1 MKTKHIFLVIATL
14 IVFAGCS
21 RDEESLFSNSAA
33 ERLQAALSNA
43 ESTLVA
49 PINGWEMLYFP
60 NPESAGYPVLL
71 KFNANEQ
78 VYAATCNPQTTGNKF
93 INDEKSTW
101 SIKADYGPIL
111 SFDTYNVVMHAWAD
125 PQTDGDGFLGDY
137 EFLIL
142 EVSDQCIRLK
152 GKKHEAYVTM
162 YPMPVDLSWEEYF
175 KQVQA
180 ERDLIVTRNNGT
192 QFNYSF
198 NGEMQIMT
206 YMNGIMVENQADGI
220 VYPFV
225 VRPNGIAFERPL
237 THGGISAQNFCLDEG
252 NTKLIS
258 TDGVN
263 ASFVPALSLV
273 ETLDAKL
280 DNNIRWKLDT
290 KNLGPDSKGI
300 YDQMAA
306 ALKKQNGTLRAIY
319 MQREVK
325 ETYTE
330 EGDTLKLKQDYL
342 CIEFKHPQQGVKQAR
357 YEMSYLFTNDI
368 LTYKYV
374 QPVMDEQNM
383 SIYLLNVLGGGA
395 SKQSK
400 GVEMIED
407 LMCGDFR
414 VASATGS
421 LVNPQQLYLTSIIT
435 TDKKIKIDATD

>member
-1 MKTKHIFLVIATL
+1 MKTKYILLVVATL
-14 IVFAGCS
+14 TLFAGCS
-21 RDEESLFSNSAA
+21 RDEESLFNSSASERLTTFLSNS
-33 ERLQAALSNA
+33 
-43 ESTLVA
+43 ESVLVA
-49 PINGWEMLYFP
+49 PSNGWEMLYFP
-60 NPESAGYPVLL
+60 NKESTGYPVLL
-71 KFNANEQ
+71 KFSANGQ
-78 VYAATCNPQTTGNKF
+78 VKAASCNPQTTGNKF
-93 INDEKSTW
+93 IEDVESTW
-101 SIKADYGPIL
+101 AIKADYGPIL

-137 EFLIL
+137 EFLVL
-142 EVSDQCIRLK
+142 EANEGCVRLK

-162 YPMPVDLSWEEYF
+162 YPMPTDLSWEEYF
-175 KQVQA
+175 KQVQV

-192 QFNYSF
+192 QFNYSV
-198 NGEMQIMT
+198 NGELQIMT
-206 YMNGIMVENQADGI
+206 YMNGMMVENQAEGLI
-220 VYPFV
+220 YPFV
-225 VRPNGIAFERPL
+225 VRPNCITFECPL
-237 THGGISAQNFCLDEG
+237 VRGGVSAQNFSLDAE

-280 DNNIRWKLDT
+280 DNNIRWKLDS
-290 KNLGPDSKGI
+290 KNLGPDSKAA
-300 YDQMAA
+300 YDKMAA
-306 ALKKQNGTLRAIY
+306 ALKNVNGTLRTIH

-330 EGDTLKLKQDYL
+330 EGDTLKNKQDYL
-342 CIEFKHPQQGVKQAR
+342 CIEFKHPQQGIKQAR

-383 SIYLLNVLGGGA
+383 SIYLLNVLGGGS

-400 GVEMIED
+400 GVEMIEN

-414 VASATGS
+414 LTSATGS

-435 TDKKIKIDATD
+435 SDKKLKIDATD